1 MTDGAPKAPPSA
13 SCKTLAV
20 IVTQTQE
27 SNAIFKTKMKNKN
40 NLTTMLTT
48 NNTQSIYFWTILNFV
63 LILSLFLLNFEANA
77 QKKLPLPQNA
87 KLKTIKFNEFN
98 YAVKGYVANENFVEG
113 QEITFLETEEKEID
127 VPILGGVNSNTVT
140 DTIIN
145 GIYFIKDNISYLEG
159 KKEQIREYRN
169 VNRTKKRIV
178 TKGLF
183 KVSNSVFKNVSDYDQ
198 LNDRVSIKDERSVL
212 SVSPLTND
220 KFMKEVRKNLNK
232 LPITFLTA
240 TNLEIEI
247 ADLYS
252 YQGYLETN
260 RSLIPINVQK
270 QGDIYSFK
278 IDFRDR
284 TLETIINYET
294 LKKNNLLDFKFDNFS
309 YLEEIIKN
317 SKNGKLTYKNGN
329 IFTGKVYHSEYIY
342 NPSEGE
348 YRFTNGDMVYGQ
360 VRFDFD
366 KTDLAGYYNLGLD
379 QDSKTTFADGSV
391 VYGDWTEK
399 YKKMLPEDEWI
410 EVLKNSKTLT
420 EIRDKFEN
428 NEKYQQSV
436 VEHNRKQQD
445 IKIAKKENQIAEQ
458 EYKNALIKKY
468 GSNWGNL
475 IYQKVFTLGMT
486 KEMVLEFTYGKAY
499 IISEATKD
507 GKYIEIWEFDP
518 QKFAQEIAKKEG
530 ATALNL
536 LSMYEDL
543 GMIDIKSKFPNLIFT
558 NNKLSAILQH

>member
-1 MTDGAPKAPPSA
+1 
-13 SCKTLAV
+13 
-20 IVTQTQE
+20 
-27 SNAIFKTKMKNKN
+27 
-40 NLTTMLTT
+40 MLTT
-48 NNTQSIYFWTILNFV
+48 NNTQSINFWTILNLV
-63 LILSLFLLNFEANA
+63 LIISLFLLNFEANA

-87 KLKTIKFNEFN
+87 KLKTIKFNEFK
-98 YAVKGYVANENFVEG
+98 YAVKGYIANENFVEG

-140 DTIIN
+140 DTIIS

-294 LKKNNLLDFKFDNFS
+294 LKKNNLLDFKCDNFS

-342 NPSEGE
+342 NPNEGE

-366 KTDLAGYYNLGLD
+366 KTDLAGYYNLGLNK
-379 QDSKTTFADGSV
+379 DSKTTFADGSV
-391 VYGDWTEK
+391 VYGDWAKK
-399 YKKMLPEDEWI
+399 YKKMLPEDEWS

-436 VEHNRKQQD
+436 VEQNRKQQD
-445 IKIAKKENQIAEQ
+445 VKIAKKENQIAEQ

-468 GSNWGNL
+468 GTNWGNL

-536 LSMYEDL
+536 LSMYQDL

>member
-1 MTDGAPKAPPSA
+1 MS
-13 SCKTLAV
+13 
-20 IVTQTQE
+20 
-27 SNAIFKTKMKNKN
+27 
-40 NLTTMLTT
+40 TT
-48 NNTQSIYFWTILNFV
+48 NNTQSNYFWTIFNLV
-63 LILSLFLLNFEANA
+63 LIVSFLLIFQANA
-77 QKKLPLPQNA
+77 QQKMPLPQNA

-98 YAVKGYVANENFVEG
+98 YAVKGYVINENFVEG

-127 VPILGGVNSNTVT
+127 VPIIGSVNSNTLT
-140 DTIIN
+140 DTIIS
-145 GIYFIKDNISYLEG
+145 GIYFIKDDISYLEG
-159 KKEQIREYRN
+159 KKEEIREYQN

-183 KVSNSVFKNVSDYDQ
+183 KVSNSIYKNVSDYDQ

-220 KFMKEVRKNLNK
+220 KFRTEVGKNLNK

-247 ADLYS
+247 ADVYS

-260 RSLIPINVQK
+260 RSLTSINVQK
-270 QGDIYSFK
+270 QGDNYDLK

-284 TLETIINYET
+284 TLETIISYDA
-294 LKKNNLLDFKFDNFS
+294 LKKNNLLDFNFDSFS
-309 YLEEIIKN
+309 YLDKIIEN
-317 SKNGKLTYKNGN
+317 SKNEKLTFKNGN
-329 IFTGKVYHSEYIY
+329 IFTGKVYYNEYIY
-342 NPSEGE
+342 NPNEGE
-348 YRFTNGDMVYGQ
+348 YRFTNGDIVFGQ

-366 KTDLAGYYNLGLD
+366 KADLAGYYNLGLNK
-379 QDSKTTFADGSV
+379 DSKTTFADGNV
-391 VYGDWTEK
+391 VYGDWAEK
-399 YKKMLPEDEWI
+399 YEQMLPSNEWN

-420 EIRDKFEN
+420 EVRDKCES
-428 NEKYQQSV
+428 NEKYQNSV
-436 VEHNRKQQD
+436 LEQKRKQQD
-445 IKIAKKENQIAEQ
+445 AKIAKKENQIAEL
-458 EYKNALIKKY
+458 EYKNTLIKKY
-468 GSNWGNL
+468 GTNWGNL
-475 IYQKVFTLGMT
+475 IFQKVFTLGMT

-499 IISEATKD
+499 KISEATRD

-530 ATALNL
+530 ADALNL